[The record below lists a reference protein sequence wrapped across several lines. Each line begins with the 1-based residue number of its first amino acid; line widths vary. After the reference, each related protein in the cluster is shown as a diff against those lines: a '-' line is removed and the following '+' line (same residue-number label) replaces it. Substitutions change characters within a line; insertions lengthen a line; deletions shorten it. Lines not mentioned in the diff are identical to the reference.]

1 MSVTMTKP
9 QEVKKRY
16 TYQDYCALP
25 DDRMRYEIINGELFM
40 TPAPTTTHQRIS
52 RNLEAILWDFIE
64 ENNLGEIFYA
74 PYDVVFSNEDVM
86 QPDLVFVSKENSGI
100 ITEDNI
106 QGAPDLIVE
115 ITSPT
120 TERMDRL
127 EKKVTYERFGVKE
140 YWIVD
145 SKKNLIEV
153 WTLLGVKFKKY
164 GVFSQHDILT
174 SPLLKGLAI
183 ELNRVFA

>member
-40 TPAPTTTHQRIS
+40 SPAPTINHQRIS
-52 RNLEAILWDFIE
+52 RKLEMILCDFVE
-64 ENNLGEIFYA
+64 QNDLGEIFDA
-74 PYDVVFSNEDVM
+74 PCDVVFSNEDVV
-86 QPDLVFVSKENSGI
+86 QPDLVFVSKKKSGI

-106 QGAPDLIVE
+106 QGAPDLVVE
-115 ITSPT
+115 ITSPA
-120 TERMDRL
+120 TERADRL
-127 EKKVTYERFGVKE
+127 EKKATYERFGVKE

-145 SKKNLIEV
+145 SKKNLLEV
-153 WTLLGVKFKKY
+153 WMLSGSKFKKH
-164 GVFSQHDILT
+164 GVFSQQDVLT
-174 SPLLKGLAI
+174 SPLLKGLTI
-183 ELNRVFA
+183 ELNRVFV